1 MKNAQA
7 QPGSIALEF
16 ERVSYSYG
24 NLAVLSDASFHIHEG
39 EFTALVGPNGA
50 GKTTILRLLLG
61 LTRPSAGRVH
71 VFGADPEDSRDSM
84 GYVPQHSSFDPAFPI
99 SVGEVVRM
107 GRLRGGLGQY
117 SRDDAGYMDRALE
130 LAGVQDLRKRPYSAL
145 SGGQRRRVLVARAL
159 AGRPR
164 FLVLDEPTANMD
176 VESESRLYRVLGSLK
191 GETTIL
197 VVTHDTGFVS
207 ALTDAVLCVGERGA
221 GDSAGNSSGG
231 RTVVRHAS
239 APADHIPSGLYGG
252 EALRVLHDTD
262 LSDDDC
268 CCGRGRTS

>member
-1 MKNAQA
+1 MKNVQG
-7 QPGSIALEF
+7 QPRSIALEF
-16 ERVSYSYG
+16 DRVSYSYG

-39 EFTALVGPNGA
+39 EFNALVGPNGA

-61 LTRPSAGRVH
+61 LARPSSGRVL
-71 VFGADPEDSRDSM
+71 VFGADPEDSRDSI
-84 GYVPQHSSFDPAFPI
+84 GYVPQHSSFDTAFPI

-107 GRLRGGLGQY
+107 GRLRGGAGQY
-117 SRDDAGYMDRALE
+117 SRGDSAFVDRALE
-130 LAGVQDLRKRPYSAL
+130 MAGVEDLRKRPYTAL

-176 VESESRLYRVLGSLK
+176 AESETRLYRVLGDLK

-207 ALTDAVLCVGERGA
+207 ALTDAVLCVGERGS
-221 GDSAGNSSGG
+221 GGMTGRSSGG
-231 RTVVRHAS
+231 HKVVRHAS
-239 APADHIPSGLYGG
+239 VPADHVPSGLYGG
-252 EALRVLHDTD
+252 EALRVLHDTE
-262 LSDDDC
+262 LPDDGC
-268 CCGRGRTS
+268 CCGKEDTE